1 MLLPSYRAAVTYA
14 TCVTVVLCASPN
26 CRKLPQDK
34 SWPSPGQWDALNKT
48 VDGKLVSTVPLAA
61 PCHDPHYDEAA
72 CTTLKANWAFPPVHE
87 NSSTSVQ
94 SGYFQS
100 EACSPF
106 TDRSKPCELG
116 NYSPYTITVSS
127 AEDIQAGVRFAQ
139 AQNIRMVIKNTG
151 HDFMGKSVGAGS
163 LGLWTHTLKSVQVI
177 DNYNN
182 TYYSGPAVKMGAGVV
197 GEDALPVV
205 SKAGL
210 RIVSGSC
217 PTVGLVGGFTQ
228 GGGHSSLTSAYGMS
242 ADQALEWEVVLANGT
257 LITATPRENQ
267 DLYWALS
274 GGGPGTYGVVVSL
287 TVRAF
292 KDGIVAVGSLSFSAD
307 AKSNDTFW
315 AGVEAW
321 LSNIPTLVDGGATAI
336 GILSPTTFGVSP
348 LVLPDRDEADVRDLI
363 APVTAKLENL
373 GLEYSVDVTTF
384 PTFMD
389 LYNTYFIPPEWQLID
404 RISGG
409 RFVPRPVLQNN
420 TAEFVSVLRDLTE
433 TTEAMIALVGVGS
446 SIQDAIA
453 PNAVAPQWREA
464 NINVLAQLQWQYD
477 QPWDFNL
484 AQIDE
489 INKVIIP
496 RLEAVTPGA
505 GSYLNEAN
513 FANPTWKEDF
523 YGQNYNKLRTIKKS
537 YDPDDLFF
545 GPTIVGSD
553 AWNVGRDGRLCRA

>member
-1 MLLPSYRAAVTYA
+1 MTHSTTKRHA
-14 TCVTVVLCASPN
+14 TLSKPAGHSLQCSKNL
-26 CRKLPQDK
+26 
-34 SWPSPGQWDALNKT
+34 
-48 VDGKLVSTVPLAA
+48 
-61 PCHDPHYDEAA
+61 HDPSLLSA
-72 CTTLKANWAFPPVHE
+72 
-87 NSSTSVQ
+87 
-94 SGYFQS
+94 YFQT

-106 TDRSKPCELG
+106 TERSKPCELG
-116 NYSPYTITVSS
+116 NYSPYTIVVSS
-127 AEDIQAGVRFAQ
+127 AKDIQAGVRFAQ
-139 AQNIRMVIKNTG
+139 KQNIRLVIKNTG
-151 HDFMGKSVGAGS
+151 HDFMGKNLGAGS
-163 LGLWTHTLKSVQVI
+163 LGLWTHKLKSVEVI
-177 DNYNN
+177 SNYSS

-217 PTVGLVGGFTQ
+217 PTVGLVGGFAQ
-228 GGGHSSLTSAYGMS
+228 GGGHSSLTSTYGMG

-257 LITATPRENQ
+257 LTTATPRKNQ

-292 KDGIVAVGSLSFSAD
+292 KDGVVAVGSLSFSAD
-307 AKSNDTFW
+307 AKSNDTLW
-315 AGVEAW
+315 TGVEAW
-321 LSNIPTLVDGGATAI
+321 LSNIPALVDGGATAI
-336 GILSPTTFGVSP
+336 GILSPTSFSVSP
-348 LVLPDRDEADVRDLI
+348 LVLPDRDEADVRDII
-363 APVTAKLENL
+363 APVTTKLDSL
-373 GLEYSVDVTTF
+373 GLEYSVTVTTF

-389 LYNTYFIPPEWQLID
+389 FYNIYFIPPEWQLID
-404 RISGG
+404 RVSGG

-433 TTEAMIALVGVGS
+433 TTQAMIALVGVGS
-446 SIQDAIA
+446 STEDAIA

-464 NINVLAQLQWQYD
+464 NMNVLAQLQWQYN

-489 INKVIIP
+489 INNVIVP
-496 RLEAVTPGA
+496 KLEAVTPGA

-523 YGQNYNKLRTIKKS
+523 YGRNYNKLRKIKKA
-537 YDPDDLFF
+537 YDPDDLFY

-553 AWNVGRDGRLCRA
+553 AWNVASDGRLCRA

>member
-1 MLLPSYRAAVTYA
+1 MFLPSYRTAVTYA
-14 TCVTVVLCASPN
+14 MCAAVALCASPS
-26 CRKLPQDK
+26 CRELPQDHT
-34 SWPSPGQWDALNKT
+34 WPSPGQWNVLNKA
-48 VDGKLVSTVPLAA
+48 VNGKLVSTVP
-61 PCHDPHYDEAA
+61 
-72 CTTLKANWAFPPVHE
+72 E

-94 SGYFQS
+94 SAYFQT

-106 TDRSKPCELG
+106 TERSKPCELG

-127 AEDIQAGVRFAQ
+127 AKDIQAGVRFAQ
-139 AQNIRMVIKNTG
+139 KQNIRLVIKNTG
-151 HDFMGKSVGAGS
+151 HDFMGKNVGAGS
-163 LGLWTHTLKSVQVI
+163 LGLWTHKLKSVEVI
-177 DNYNN
+177 SNYNS

-217 PTVGLVGGFTQ
+217 PTVGL
-228 GGGHSSLTSAYGMS
+228 
-242 ADQALEWEVVLANGT
+242 D
-257 LITATPRENQ
+257 
-267 DLYWALS
+267 
-274 GGGPGTYGVVVSL
+274 GV
-287 TVRAF
+287 
-292 KDGIVAVGSLSFSAD
+292 VAVGSLSFSAD
-307 AKSNDTFW
+307 ANESNDTLW

-321 LSNIPTLVDGGATAI
+321 LSNIPALVDGGATAI
-336 GILSPTTFGVSP
+336 GILSPTSFSVSP
-348 LVLPDRDEADVRDLI
+348 LVLPDRDEADVQDLI
-363 APVTAKLENL
+363 APVTTKLDSL
-373 GLEYSVDVTTF
+373 GLEYSVNVTTF

-389 LYNTYFIPPEWQLID
+389 FYNIYFIPPEWQLID

-433 TTEAMIALVGVGS
+433 TTDAMIALVGVGS
-446 SIQDAIA
+446 STRDAIA

-464 NINVLAQLQWQYD
+464 NMNVLAQLQWQYN
-477 QPWDFNL
+477 QPWNFNL

-489 INKVIIP
+489 INNVIIP
-496 RLEAVTPGA
+496 KLEAVTPGA

-523 YGQNYNKLRTIKKS
+523 YGGNYDKLRKIKKE
-537 YDPDDLFF
+537 YDPDDLFY

-553 AWNVGRDGRLCRA
+553 AWNVASDGRLCRA